1 MTGANGVIP
10 NQVHQKE
17 MKKILENAEKHLD
30 FLKETD
36 DSGYTV
42 SERILMLFSRNIP
55 YYVGPVGNG
64 SKTGWAVRRE
74 QGRYFPGIWN
84 KRLI

>member
-1 MTGANGVIP
+1 
-10 NQVHQKE
+10 

-42 SERILMLFSRNIP
+42 SERILMPFFQKYSLLCR
-55 YYVGPVGNG
+55 
-64 SKTGWAVRRE
+64 TGRKRIKDRLGCA
-74 QGRYFPGIWN
+74 QGTGAGTSLEYGT
-84 KRLI
+84 KD

>member
-1 MTGANGVIP
+1 
-10 NQVHQKE
+10 

-74 QGRYFPGIWN
+74 QGQVLPWN
-84 KRLI
+84 MEQKIDMECDIRTFYYQSDP